1 MFKVKFEE
9 TKKALV
15 MQALGIMEGDP
26 YEFVLCQSASD
37 MEEGKINLVFDLD
50 QLPTIQHQIQFL
62 KQVQKTK
69 LTGKTQH
76 GEVKVPIDDIL
87 YIESFG
93 NDIYAY
99 TCKETIELP
108 NKLYQLVEQLEP
120 FGFIRIGKSC
130 IVNIACV
137 YAIKPHFNGKLSLTL
152 NNQQVLEVNRTYVPI
167 LKQYLKK

>member
-9 TKKALV
+9 KNKLLV
-15 MQALGIMEGDP
+15 MQTLGIVEGDP
-26 YEFVLCQSASD
+26 YDIVLCESSD
-37 MEEGKINLVFDLD
+37 LMEEGKINLVFDLIHLHQIAD
-50 QLPTIQHQIQFL
+50 QIQFL
-62 KQVQKTK
+62 ANVQKLT
-69 LTGKTQH
+69 LTGKTVH
-76 GEVKVPIDDIL
+76 GEVKVSIDEIL

-99 TCKETIELP
+99 TSKATLELP
-108 NKLYQLVEQLEP
+108 MKLYQLSEELEP

-130 IVNIACV
+130 IVNIANV

-152 NNQQVLEVNRTYVPI
+152 TNQHVLEVNRTYVPV